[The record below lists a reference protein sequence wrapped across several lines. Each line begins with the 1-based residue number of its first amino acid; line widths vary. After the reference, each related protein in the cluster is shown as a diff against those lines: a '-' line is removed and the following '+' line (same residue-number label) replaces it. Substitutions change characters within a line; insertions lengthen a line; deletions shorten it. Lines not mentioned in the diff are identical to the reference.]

1 LSTISTVS
9 LCLGVEAP
17 IQNINYHPKQK
28 QEVVSSF
35 TNVKLEGKKYLNGK
49 WFDNC
54 EARGEKIV
62 KIFRYSK

>member
-9 LCLGVEAP
+9 LCVGVEAP

-35 TNVKLEGKKYLNGK
+35 TNVKSEGKNISMVSGLTIVKLEGKKL
-49 WFDNC
+49 
-54 EARGEKIV
+54 
-62 KIFRYSK
+62 